1 MPINPVHKPAARSWL
16 AAGAG
21 LLIGTFGLAFT
32 ASAEDVD
39 MAKAKAEGKV
49 VWYTSTAIEQAN
61 NLALAFE
68 KKTGIKVELFRSGGS
83 AILRRF
89 MQEASAGKIAA
100 DVMTMSDPA
109 AADQLSEKGIFVAFK
124 PKDFDKIA
132 ESAKN
137 KDGYWVAQRLNAI
150 TLYLRA
156 DKVAP
161 QDRPKKW
168 SDLTDKKYAGKL
180 VTTDPSFTSVQLTT
194 VGTLADKY
202 GWDYYEKL
210 NDGDIMIVQG
220 NQQVAD
226 NIKRGERLI
235 AVGALDVYIA
245 EDRRNGVDYISI
257 YPEDGTL
264 LIPSPTAVIKGGP
277 NPNAAKA
284 FAEFMIS
291 PEAQKTFPETGEYSA
306 RVDLAPPAGNP
317 KVDEIKLMPVNYE
330 KLETQ
335 ATAIK
340 EKFNEIFR

>member
-1 MPINPVHKPAARSWL
+1 MLKNAIVHKSVRCWL

-21 LLIGTFGLAFT
+21 LLIGSFAFA
-32 ASAEDVD
+32 ASAQEID
-39 MAKAKAEGKV
+39 MAKAKAEGKL

-61 NLALAFE
+61 NLALMFE
-68 KKTGIKVELFRSGGS
+68 KQTGIKVELFRSGGS

-109 AADQLSEKGIFVAFK
+109 AADQLSEKGTFVAFK
-124 PKDFDKIA
+124 PKDFDKITG
-132 ESAKN
+132 SAKN

-150 TLYLRA
+150 TLYMRG
-156 DKVAP
+156 DKVPPAE
-161 QDRPKKW
+161 RPRKW
-168 SDLTDKKYAGKL
+168 TDLTDAKYDGKL
-180 VTTDPSFTSVQLTT
+180 VMTDPSFTSVQLTT
-194 VGTLADKY
+194 VGVLAGKY

-210 NDGDIMIVQG
+210 NEGDIMVVQG

-245 EDRRNGVDYISI
+245 EDRRNGHDFVSI

-264 LIPSPTAVIKGGP
+264 LIPSPTAIIKGGP

-306 RVDLAPPAGNP
+306 RVDMAPPAGNP
-317 KVDEIKLMPVNYE
+317 KVDEIKLMPVDYE

-335 ATAIK
+335 AAEIK
-340 EKFNEIFR
+340 EKFNDIFR

>member
-1 MPINPVHKPAARSWL
+1 MLKNAIVHKSVRCWL

-21 LLIGTFGLAFT
+21 LLIGSFAFA
-32 ASAEDVD
+32 ASAEEVD
-39 MAKAKAEGKV
+39 MAKAKAEGKL

-61 NLALAFE
+61 NLALMFE
-68 KKTGIKVELFRSGGS
+68 KQTGIKVELFRSGGS

-109 AADQLSEKGIFVAFK
+109 AADQLSEKGTFVAFK
-124 PKDFDKIA
+124 PKDFDKIT

-150 TLYLRA
+150 TIYMRG
-156 DKVAP
+156 DKVPPAE
-161 QDRPKKW
+161 RPRKW
-168 SDLTDKKYAGKL
+168 TDLTDAKYDGKL
-180 VTTDPSFTSVQLTT
+180 VMTDPSFTSVQLTT
-194 VGTLADKY
+194 VGVLAGKY

-210 NDGDIMIVQG
+210 NDGDIMVVQG

-245 EDRRNGVDYISI
+245 ADRRNGHDFVSI

-264 LIPSPTAVIKGGP
+264 LIPSPTAIIKGGP

-306 RVDLAPPAGNP
+306 RVDMAPPAGNP
-317 KVDEIKLMPVNYE
+317 KVDEIKLMPVDYE

-335 ATAIK
+335 AGEIK
-340 EKFNEIFR
+340 EKFNDIFR

>member
-1 MPINPVHKPAARSWL
+1 MLKNSVHAPGPRSWL
-16 AAGAG
+16 ITGAS
-21 LLIGTFGLAFT
+21 LVIGTFGLAFT
-32 ASAEDVD
+32 ASAEEVD

-61 NLALAFE
+61 NLALMFE
-68 KKTGIKVELFRSGGS
+68 KQTGIKVELFRSGGS

-89 MQEASAGKIAA
+89 QQEASAGKIAA

-109 AADQLSEKGIFVAFK
+109 AADQLSEKGVFVAFK
-124 PKDFDKIA
+124 PKDFDKITD
-132 ESAKN
+132 SAKN
-137 KDGYWVAQRLNAI
+137 KDGYWIAQRLNAI
-150 TLYLRA
+150 VLYMRG
-156 DKVAP
+156 DKVPA

-168 SDLTDKKYAGKL
+168 TDLTDKKYDGKL
-180 VTTDPSFTSVQLTT
+180 VMTDPSFTSLQLTV
-194 VGTLADKY
+194 VGVLAGKY

-210 NDGDIMIVQG
+210 DNGNVMIVQG

-245 EDRRNGVDYISI
+245 EDRRNGFDFVSI

-264 LIPSPTAVIKGGP
+264 LIPSPTGIIKGGP

-284 FAEFMIS
+284 FAAFMIS

-306 RVDLAPPAGNP
+306 RVDLPPPAGNP
-317 KVDEIKLMPVNYE
+317 KVDQIKLMPVDYE

-335 ATAIK
+335 GAEIK

>member
-1 MPINPVHKPAARSWL
+1 MLKNAIVHKSVRRWL

-21 LLIGTFGLAFT
+21 LLIGSFAFA
-32 ASAEDVD
+32 ASAQEVD

-61 NLALAFE
+61 NLALMFE
-68 KKTGIKVELFRSGGS
+68 KQTGIKVELFRSGGS

-109 AADQLSEKGIFVAFK
+109 AADQLSEKGTFVAFK

-150 TLYLRA
+150 TLYMRG
-156 DKVAP
+156 DKVPPA
-161 QDRPKKW
+161 DRPKKW
-168 SDLTDKKYAGKL
+168 TDLTDKKYDGKL
-180 VTTDPSFTSVQLTT
+180 VMTDPSFTSVQLTT
-194 VGTLADKY
+194 VGVLAGNY

-210 NDGDIMIVQG
+210 NEGDIMVVQG

-245 EDRRNGVDYISI
+245 EDRRNGHDFVSI

-264 LIPSPTAVIKGGP
+264 LIPSPTAIIKGGP

-306 RVDLAPPAGNP
+306 RVDMAPPAGNP
-317 KVDEIKLMPVNYE
+317 KVDEIKLMPVDYE

-335 ATAIK
+335 AAEIK
-340 EKFNEIFR
+340 EKFNDIFR

>member
-1 MPINPVHKPAARSWL
+1 MLKNAIVHKSVRCWL

-21 LLIGTFGLAFT
+21 LLIGSFAFA
-32 ASAEDVD
+32 ASAEEVD
-39 MAKAKAEGKV
+39 MAKAKAEGKL
-49 VWYTSTAIEQAN
+49 VWYTSTAIGQAN
-61 NLALAFE
+61 NLALMFE
-68 KKTGIKVELFRSGGS
+68 KQTGIKVELFRSGGS

-109 AADQLSEKGIFVAFK
+109 AADQLSEKGTFVAFK
-124 PKDFDKIA
+124 PKDFDKITETA
-132 ESAKN
+132 RN
-137 KDGYWVAQRLNAI
+137 KDGYWIAQRLNAI
-150 TLYLRA
+150 TIYMRG
-156 DKVAP
+156 DKVPPA
-161 QDRPKKW
+161 DRPKKW
-168 SDLTDKKYAGKL
+168 TDLTDAKYDGKL
-180 VTTDPSFTSVQLTT
+180 VMTDPSFTSVQLTT
-194 VGTLADKY
+194 VGVLADKY

-245 EDRRNGVDYISI
+245 ADRRNGHDFVSI

-264 LIPSPTAVIKGGP
+264 LIPSPTGIIKGGP
-277 NPNAAKA
+277 HPNAAKA

-306 RVDLAPPAGNP
+306 RVDMAPPAGNP
-317 KVDEIKLMPVNYE
+317 KVDEIKLMPVDYE

-335 ATAIK
+335 AAEIK
-340 EKFNEIFR
+340 EKFNDIFR